1 MLNTLLIGIIPLLG
15 QQTSRSSRICSSAV
29 VWWPFTTMIFSLPNW
44 RSEAVPP
51 CTSCFSIHS
60 RAIVKTLILSKFIQ
74 APSSLFCNDLEKFFP
89 LCRTR
94 LSSSDATAILFSFR
108 VDSEIP
114 PIIQIRLKIEINCC
128 EHFNVLGLIQKT
140 FSIEN
145 QWVSGN
151 CQLTTYRLEELLGTK
166 FRALYQRRKG
176 RDLFD
181 LFYVLTHADVDI
193 DKILLCHEKYISFV
207 AEQPPSYRQFIA
219 NMEEKMQNPEFT
231 EDMTMI
237 LRPGLA
243 YDPHE
248 AYAIVREK
256 LIERLPGRR

>member
-1 MLNTLLIGIIPLLG
+1 M
-15 QQTSRSSRICSSAV
+15 
-29 VWWPFTTMIFSLPNW
+29 
-44 RSEAVPP
+44 
-51 CTSCFSIHS
+51 
-60 RAIVKTLILSKFIQ
+60 
-74 APSSLFCNDLEKFFP
+74 
-89 LCRTR
+89 
-94 LSSSDATAILFSFR
+94 
-108 VDSEIP
+108 
-114 PIIQIRLKIEINCC
+114 
-128 EHFNVLGLIQKT
+128 LGLIQKP